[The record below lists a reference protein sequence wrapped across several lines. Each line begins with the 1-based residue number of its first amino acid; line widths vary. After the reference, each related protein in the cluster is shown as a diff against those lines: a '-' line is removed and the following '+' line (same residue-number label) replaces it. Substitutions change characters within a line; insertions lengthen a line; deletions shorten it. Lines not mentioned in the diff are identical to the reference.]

1 MSKIEQ
7 QAPVVLCVALN
18 PAIDQTIE
26 VAGLRPGEVNRAR
39 HAQQDAGGKGFN
51 VASCLADHGVPVAVT
66 GLVGR
71 ENAGIFSALF
81 ETKRI
86 LNDCLLLDGLTR
98 INTKLVDTERGA
110 TTDIN
115 LPGPRLAAEAINRYA
130 DEVAETIARHA
141 GTLRWL
147 VLSGSLPP
155 GWADDAYAVL
165 IRRAQAHGIAVLLDT
180 SGPQLAA
187 ALPAGPTVLKP
198 NREELSA
205 MLQRPLV
212 STGDIREAALEL
224 LGQTPQ
230 LALVAVS
237 MGHEGALFVTR
248 EASVMAHP
256 LSVKPLSSV
265 GAGDAMVAGIVAA
278 YLEALSLSDCA
289 CLATA
294 FAAGK
299 LARLGA
305 HLPMPGE
312 VRALARKVRIEG
324 PDQITTPTSKA

>member
-66 GLVGR
+66 GLIGR
-71 ENAGIFSALF
+71 ENAGLFNALF
-81 ETKRI
+81 EAKRI
-86 LNDCLLLDGLTR
+86 VNDCLYLDGLTR
-98 INTKLVDTERGA
+98 INTKLVDTESGA

-130 DEVAETIARHA
+130 DEVAEVIARHA

-165 IRRAQAHGIAVLLDT
+165 IHEARARGISVLLDT
-180 SGPQLAA
+180 SGAPLAA
-187 ALPAGPTVLKP
+187 ALPAGPAVIKP

-205 MLQRPLV
+205 MLQRPLA
-212 STGDIREAALEL
+212 SSGDIRKAAQDLLE
-224 LGQTPQ
+224 QTPN
-230 LALVAVS
+230 LLLVAVS
-237 MGHEGALFVTR
+237 MGHEGAMFVAR
-248 EASVMAHP
+248 NAIVMAHP
-256 LSVKPLSSV
+256 LSVRPVSSV

-278 YLEALSLSDCA
+278 YLESLALPDCA
-289 CLATA
+289 RLATA

-312 VRALARKVRIEG
+312 VRALAQQVRIDG
-324 PDQITTPTSKA
+324 PDPIH